1 MPGRILILP
10 DDLTNK
16 IAAGEV
22 IERPASIVKE
32 LLENALD
39 AGATDIA
46 IELRQGGCESVRV
59 TDNGAGI
66 YPEDAVLAFSR
77 FATSKIYHFDDI
89 YKVHSFGFR
98 GEALPSIASI
108 AHVEMVTK
116 QQGALAGVRVAAE
129 AGNIKEISEAGCPVG
144 TSILV
149 TNIFGPV
156 PVRRKFLKSEQTEQG
171 HCLDVVS
178 RLALSHPA
186 LSLKVT
192 ANGRLIL
199 NIPATD
205 AADQRL
211 ALVLGT
217 DFLDQMIFLSGKRE
231 GLTLQGFASQ
241 PSLTRSNS
249 KHIYPFVNKR
259 FIRDHLINHAVM
271 TAYRNVIPAKRY
283 PAAVLLLELPP
294 HEVDVNVHPAKMEVR
309 FRNPRAVYETIVECL
324 AGALSGVPAQMAGP
338 AGESLPR
345 APHTVP
351 LSQYHSRVEEA
362 LKRYSISSAAP
373 PANAA
378 AAWQAR
384 ESRPAKNYHTA
395 QAEEAAVPV
404 MGRFISPI
412 EALGDDEEREV
423 PVMVLSD
430 YKYIG
435 QVMETY
441 LIFASAERLI
451 MVDQHAAHERL
462 IFENLKNKNP
472 PHSHIASQRL
482 LLPEVITLPPR
493 DYALLMDCLPL
504 LQDCGFEVE
513 PFGLNTVVVKSLPS
527 LFATLPPQAMINDL
541 LAEFIER
548 EGASLDEK
556 REKIYALLACKGA
569 IKANHKLSP
578 LEVAALVKNLDAIP
592 NIASCPHGR
601 PVFLTYTLWDI
612 EKMFKRR

>member
-1 MPGRILILP
+1 MPVIFLHHLPGGGAILPGRILILP

-66 YPEDAVLAFSR
+66 DPEDAVLAFSR

-129 AGNIKEISEAGCPVG
+129 AGSIKEISEAGCPVG

-217 DFLDQMIFLSGKRE
+217 DFLDQMIFISGKRE

-271 TAYRNVIPAKRY
+271 TAYRNLIPAKRY

-324 AGALSGVPAQMAGP
+324 AGALSGVPAQTAGP
-338 AGESLPR
+338 AGEYLPR

-384 ESRPAKNYHTA
+384 ESYPAKNYHTV
-395 QAEEAAVPV
+395 QAEEAAVTIP
-404 MGRFISPI
+404 
-412 EALGDDEEREV
+412 D
-423 PVMVLSD
+423 MVLSD

-441 LIFASAERLI
+441 LIFADAERLV

-462 IFENLKNKNP
+462 LFENLKNKTS
-472 PHSHIASQRL
+472 PHSHISSQRL

-527 LFATLPPQAMINDL
+527 LFATLPPQAMISDL